1 MAGATVAIVLAAG
14 AGQRLGAGQ
23 PKAFVALGSRTILEI
38 AAANAEACGEIV
50 SLVVTVPTGTEE
62 QARRILGSLTKPVAV
77 VAGGVS
83 RQESVR
89 LALGSVPADTESV
102 AVHDAARC
110 LASPGLFSKVI
121 LAANLA
127 DGAIPI
133 LPVLDTVKRIMGGI
147 AAATVPREDLAL
159 AQTPQVFR
167 ADSLRDVHV
176 RAAEEGLSFTDDA
189 AMFERAGLRVATVVG
204 EETNFKITT
213 PADVLRATAVL
224 GGDVDG

>member
-1 MAGATVAIVLAAG
+1 
-14 AGQRLGAGQ
+14 
-23 PKAFVALGSRTILEI
+23 
-38 AAANAEACGEIV
+38 
-50 SLVVTVPTGTEE
+50 
-62 QARRILGSLTKPVAV
+62 
-77 VAGGVS
+77 
-83 RQESVR
+83 
-89 LALGSVPADTESV
+89 
-102 AVHDAARC
+102 
-110 LASPGLFSKVI
+110 
-121 LAANLA
+121 
-127 DGAIPI
+127 
-133 LPVLDTVKRIMGGI
+133 VKRITGGI